1 MINQEKVCDMTKMAA
16 YEDRFGSRELKIC
29 MFRRKDFVAL
39 EMIKSFF
46 LGTVSYAV
54 ILVLYLFC
62 HPEFID
68 RFNTFASMKKYGIRI
83 GIAYV
88 IFLGAYLVLTFF
100 MLVCS
105 MLQHKKTQQDI
116 CARSGE
122 FINCIVKMRKIMQG
136 ISSNRLI

>member
-62 HPEFID
+62 HLEFID
-68 RFNTFASMKKYGIRI
+68 QFNTFASMKKYGIRI

-100 MLVCS
+100 YARA
-105 MLQHKKTQQDI
+105 QHAAAQKNT
-116 CARSGE
+116 AGY
-122 FINCIVKMRKIMQG
+122 MRKIRRIHQLYRKEEKDNAG
-136 ISSNRLI
+136 DQQQ

>member
-16 YEDRFGSRELKIC
+16 YEERFGNRELKIS

-62 HPEFID
+62 HPEFVD
-68 RFNTFASMKKYGIRI
+68 RFNTFASIKKYGIRI
-83 GIAYV
+83 GIGYIV
-88 IFLGAYLVLTFF
+88 FLALYLVLTFF
-100 MLVCS
+100 YARGLHGAAQKHTASYRRKLRRVS
-105 MLQHKKTQQDI
+105 KLYRRQEQD
-116 CARSGE
+116 
-122 FINCIVKMRKIMQG
+122 NHTDTD
-136 ISSNRLI
+136 